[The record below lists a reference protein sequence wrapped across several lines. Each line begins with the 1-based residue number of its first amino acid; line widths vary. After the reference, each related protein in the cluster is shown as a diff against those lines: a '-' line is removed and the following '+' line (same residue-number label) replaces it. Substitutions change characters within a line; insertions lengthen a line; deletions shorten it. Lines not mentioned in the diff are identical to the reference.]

1 MSPMT
6 MKAARR
12 HHRATAIAAVIV
24 TTITTMRKALPR
36 RQLTGYSRL
45 TDDEAMPSP

>member
-1 MSPMT
+1 
-6 MKAARR
+6 MKAVCR
-12 HHRATAIAAVIV
+12 HHCATAIAAIIA
-24 TTITTMRKALPR
+24 TTITTMGKALPR